1 VSDTPK
7 LFQPFTLRGLT
18 LRNRIGVSPM
28 CQYSAVNGVPQAW
41 HLAHLGARAVGG
53 AGLVI
58 AEATGVLPEGRI
70 SPACTGLWNDTQAA
84 AWAPIAA
91 FIKAQG
97 AVAGIQLAHA
107 GRKSSDAIPWGPH
120 KGQLSDAQGGWP
132 TVSASA
138 LPYTGYEYPR
148 TPTELDRDGIARVR
162 RAFVD
167 AARRALAAGF
177 QWLEIH
183 AAHGYLMHQFLS
195 PLSNQRTDDYGGSFQ
210 NRVRLLLETASDVRA
225 LWPADLPL
233 TVRLSATDWAD
244 DGWNLAQSVE
254 LAKHLKQVGVDLI
267 DVSSG
272 GLTPDQQI
280 KPSPGYQVG
289 FASSIKADADIPTS
303 AVGLIT
309 DAHQAESILMQEHA
323 DLVLIGRAFLRDP
336 HWAVNAAKA
345 LGVPELCKL
354 PVQYARD

>member
-1 VSDTPK
+1 MNDTPK
-7 LFQPFTLRGLT
+7 LFEPFTLRGIT

-28 CQYSAVNGVPQAW
+28 CMYSAVDGVPQAW

-70 SPACTGLWNDTQAA
+70 SPACTGLWNDAQAA
-84 AWAPIAA
+84 AWAPITA

-107 GRKSSDAIPWGPH
+107 GRKASDATPQSGL
-120 KGQLSDAQGGWP
+120 KGQLSDAQGGWQ
-132 TVSASA
+132 TVAPSA
-138 LPYTGYEYPR
+138 LPYGGYEHPR
-148 TPTELDRDGIARVR
+148 TPNALDRDGIAHVR

-167 AARRALAAGF
+167 AARRAQAAGF
-177 QWLEIH
+177 QWLELH

-195 PLSNQRTDDYGGSFQ
+195 PLSNTRTDDYGGSFQ

-225 LWPADLPL
+225 QWPKDLPL
-233 TVRLSATDWAD
+233 AVRISATDWAE
-244 DGWNLAQSVE
+244 DGWDLEQSIE
-254 LAKHLKQVGVDLI
+254 LAKQLKQVGVDLI

-272 GLTPDQQI
+272 GLSPAQQI
-280 KPSPGYQVG
+280 KVGPGYQVG

-303 AVGLIT
+303 AVGMIS
-309 DAHQAESILMQEHA
+309 DPEQAESILMQEHA
-323 DLVLIGRAFLRDP
+323 DMILLGRGFLRDP
-336 HWAVNAAKA
+336 HWAVNAAKSM
-345 LGVPELCKL
+345 GVPELCKL
-354 PVQYARD
+354 PVQYARA